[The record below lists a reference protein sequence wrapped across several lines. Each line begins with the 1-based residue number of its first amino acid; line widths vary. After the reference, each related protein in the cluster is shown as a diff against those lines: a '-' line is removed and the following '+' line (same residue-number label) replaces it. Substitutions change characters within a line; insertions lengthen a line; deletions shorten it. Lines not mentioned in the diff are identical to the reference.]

1 MTESIQSVRSVL
13 RYCRSTR
20 VTVCSVMATMFGI
33 MNLAHAEPICI
44 DFEGEVQRIWD
55 DYGLL
60 GGEVTVG
67 NTVTGRYIYESTTP
81 DTNYAQTVGH
91 YRHFTSPFGITVN
104 IGELVFRT
112 DPNDV
117 DFLVEI
123 INDHGQTPSDNYLLR
138 SYNNLFDISAPGD
151 EYDSPDNHI
160 SWQLDDPTATAIVS
174 IDLPSSPPI
183 LTNWEPLF
191 GLQIVSEGFFSNFT
205 IVSDVQAVKL
215 CNATEFNLAPTAN
228 AGPDKSVRAGDSVQL
243 DSSGSF
249 DDNTPNSA
257 LIYEWSLYS
266 TPIGSSATLSNDNSA
281 ISSLATDVTGEYV
294 VHLTVTDEQG
304 LSSEIDEVIIS
315 TSNLP
320 PSAVAG
326 ADQLVISH
334 SLVTLDAS
342 SSSDPEED
350 PISYLWDMKQAPSGS
365 SAILNDNISPTPTFT
380 PDLEGDYEISLTV
393 SDPLGPGSTDTVIVT
408 ATIPEDYAETEVVNA
423 DKLMDSLPLE
433 AVTSAGNQA
442 SMTDFLAQS
451 VKALEREDIAKAIHS
466 LERSISRVDGCVLRG
481 APDTK
486 GQDRDWVTDCE
497 AQFEVYETLTSAL
510 QALEQA
516 L

>member
-1 MTESIQSVRSVL
+1 MTASVQSIHRH
-13 RYCRSTR
+13 CRSTR

-33 MNLAHAEPICI
+33 INHAHAEPICI
-44 DFEGEVQRIWD
+44 DFKGEVRAVYD
-55 DYGLL
+55 NSNLL

-67 NTVTGRYIYESTTP
+67 DAVTGTYTYESSTP
-81 DTNYAQTVGH
+81 DTNYLQTVGD
-91 YRHFTSPFGITVN
+91 YQHFTSPFGITVN
-104 IGELVFRT
+104 IGDLVFRT

-117 DFLVEI
+117 EFLVEI
-123 INDHGQTPSDNYLLR
+123 VNDHGQTPRDNYLLR
-138 SYNNLFDISAPGD
+138 SYNNLFDVSAPGD
-151 EYDSPDNHI
+151 EYENPDNHI
-160 SWQLDDPTATAIVS
+160 SWQLDDPTATAITS

-183 LTNWEPLF
+183 LTKWDSLF
-191 GLQIVSEGFFSNFT
+191 GLSIDSRDDFSHFL
-205 IVSDVQAVKL
+205 IRSDIQAVKQ

-228 AGPDKSVRAGDSVQL
+228 AGPDKSVRAGDYVSL

-257 LIYEWSLYS
+257 LIYQWSIFS
-266 TPIGSSATLSNDNSA
+266 TPIGSSAILSNDDSA
-281 ISSLATDVTGEYV
+281 VSSLATDVTGEYV

-304 LSSEIDEVIIS
+304 LSSEADEVVIS

-320 PSAVAG
+320 PSAIAG

-334 SLVTLDAS
+334 SLVTLDGSLSA
-342 SSSDPEED
+342 DPEED

-365 SAILNDNISPTPTFT
+365 SATLSDNSSSTTTFT
-380 PDLEGDYEISLTV
+380 PDLEGDYVISLTV

-423 DKLMDSLPLE
+423 DELMDSLPLE

-466 LERSISRVDGCVLRG
+466 LERSISRVDGCALRG
-481 APDTK
+481 TPDTK

-497 AQFEVYETLTSAL
+497 AQLEVYETLTSAL